1 MAQHRRNG
9 PAVVARSGRRHW
21 QRGQGRW
28 GCSETHACVVR
39 RRTHRRGWLSAAEVQ
54 DGAHRGCRPSS
65 ECGGVGPSLGRPRTL
80 NGGQQRPTTTT
91 RRTSPHRL
99 TSENPAHQDPR
110 QDPGQEEVR
119 KAIMSLTCAYGAD
132 RGHFRALGPRWVLS
146 PESHRA
152 SWRRWL
158 MACLRTRAGESSAL
172 EHETRDRRHEPGPR
186 PSRGGS
192 LGHRGQAVQ
201 RVPGCPGARVSGCPG
216 VRVPGCPGVRVRLGD
231 GGEAV
236 VPGRA

>member
-110 QDPGQEEVR
+110 QDPGQEEVALLDHAPVPR
-119 KAIMSLTCAYGAD
+119 SPRGAGACSCAAGLVRVRWAGS
-132 RGHFRALGPRWVLS
+132 RGGGPVGGVPGQWMMTLQRS
-146 PESHRA
+146 THR
-152 SWRRWL
+152 SVP
-158 MACLRTRAGESSAL
+158 
-172 EHETRDRRHEPGPR
+172 PGPR
-186 PSRGGS
+186 TRTRSS
-192 LGHRGQAVQ
+192 STCQAS
-201 RVPGCPGARVSGCPG
+201 P
-216 VRVPGCPGVRVRLGD
+216 
-231 GGEAV
+231 
-236 VPGRA
+236 